1 MPVIRHQLTT
11 TLMIFF
17 SELAHCSSIFPI
29 PPIQCNFFECSH
41 SWILKICATYYLG
54 YQTDLVKKKNLYKC
68 RGTFIVIRST
78 WMSELLYYIPTYYY
92 YYYILLTRCLI
103 GSTDQTDAR
112 CFYIR
117 ISWVL
122 MERCCFYF
130 FRPLHFML
138 GLRSLKHWLLKNWV
152 WKLWNKN
159 LKSL

>member
-92 YYYILLTRCLI
+92 YILLTRCLVR
-103 GSTDQTDAR
+103 STDQIVQMASTSEL
-112 CFYIR
+112 IENQR
-117 ISWVL
+117 IDL
-122 MERCCFYF
+122 AF
-130 FRPLHFML
+130 FKIIPSRFC
-138 GLRSLKHWLLKNWV
+138 RASEA
-152 WKLWNKN
+152 
-159 LKSL
+159 